1 MNNHCCIC
9 KKPLSDFTS
18 VKIGMGP
25 VCRKREAAQKELFDD
40 FHAVF
45 NVLKETRTF
54 IFIKDTGH
62 KTHKSVTN
70 DVDFVLAQLSAKY
83 NIEKKRIFY
92 VDSMDRTD
100 EIIHHRGRFLGFRG
114 GHQGVEL

>member
-1 MNNHCCIC
+1 
-9 KKPLSDFTS
+9 
-18 VKIGMGP
+18 MGP

-40 FHAVF
+40 LHAVF
-45 NVLKETRTF
+45 SVLKETETF

-70 DVDFVLAQLSAKY
+70 DVNFVLTQLSAEY
-83 NIEKKRIFY
+83 GIEKRRIFY

-100 EIIHHRGRFLGFRG
+100 EIIHRGGHFVGFRG